1 MPPAPRPQTRPGV
14 TAVAASAA
22 ALKASNALGGARRSG
37 QAAAEKALGS
47 LMRVGGLTTKTSK
60 KDEVGRSLTK
70 EEEELQAVL
79 ALSLKEFEDQHAKDA
94 KVVGEERDDGSPDLK
109 RLESDPID
117 QPLQDFLGMETSNGQ
132 LVDEVWGNIDLCLI
146 PFMWVLLTNVEA
158 LSWKELSSIIF
169 EFQVNYTWTP
179 QIPPPLAHV

>member
-1 MPPAPRPQTRPGV
+1 VADAASAAAADKARR

-70 EEEELQAVL
+70 EAEELQAVL
-79 ALSLKEFEDQHAKDA
+79 ALSLKEFEDQQAKDA
-94 KVVGEERDDGSPDLK
+94 KVVGEERDDGSPDMK
-109 RLESDPID
+109 RLESAPID
-117 QPLQDFLGMETSNGQ
+117 RPLQDGPFLGWKLPMASS
-132 LVDEVWGNIDLCLI
+132 LMKFLSDIDLCLI
-146 PFMWVLLTNVEA
+146 PFRRVHV
-158 LSWKELSSIIF
+158 SSTHQCRIF
-169 EFQVNYTWTP
+169 RSVKLKGSLKHF
-179 QIPPPLAHV
+179 I

>member
-1 MPPAPRPQTRPGV
+1 MADAASAAAADKARR

-60 KDEVGRSLTK
+60 KDEVGSLTK

-79 ALSLKEFEDQHAKDA
+79 ALSLKEFEDQQAKDA
-94 KVVGEERDDGSPDLK
+94 KVVGEERDDGSPDMK
-109 RLESDPID
+109 RLESAPID
-117 QPLQDFLGMETSNGQ
+117 QPLQDLFGMETSNGS
-132 LVDEVWGNIDLCLI
+132 
-146 PFMWVLLTNVEA
+146 A
-158 LSWKELSSIIF
+158 R
-169 EFQVNYTWTP
+169 
-179 QIPPPLAHV
+179 